1 MNKMNEFST
10 IVISA
15 AGSAFAIWFVVFLW
29 RFMGFLQRQI
39 EDVHKKCNLCKLETQ
54 ELKEKLYLRE
64 EEIKSLNKKQRQLR
78 KEVRKTGD

>member
-1 MNKMNEFST
+1 MNEFST
-10 IVISA
+10 IVIMSA

-29 RFMGFLQRQI
+29 RFMSFLQRQI

-54 ELKEKLYLRE
+54 ELKE
-64 EEIKSLNKKQRQLR
+64 EIKSLNKKQLQLR